1 MSLSVF
7 VLMPFAKQFNDKY
20 ELIKDAV
27 RDAGMQAERVDKQ
40 SFHRQGITE
49 RIIQQIQDAD
59 ILIAD
64 VSTNNVNVVYEVGYA
79 HAKNKLCILLTKNPK
94 TICFDLK
101 NKRHIVFSSLNDLKE
116 KLLKDL
122 EALKAEAELSFDK
135 ADAECVATVSVSVI
149 KMEGMSEATS
159 IRVKVKTNS
168 EIHPR
173 NVPAQM
179 TKIERRTGAE
189 RWKRFKLEQPIQ
201 LTWTDTDTIYTDF
214 SGSTAK
220 YVNVFHIDHNENK
233 LTIWSMSMPLALS
246 EFLSIQATYRVTI
259 EVMGRQIQLDIIWP
273 GRWNTMTPELTK
285 QKRSRR

>member
-1 MSLSVF
+1 
-7 VLMPFAKQFNDKY
+7 MPFDKQFNDRY
-20 ELIKDAV
+20 EKAIKGAV
-27 RDAGMQAERVDKQ
+27 RDAGMQAERVDEQ

-64 VSTNNVNVVYEVGYA
+64 VSTNNLNVLYEVGYA
-79 HAKNKLCILLTKNPK
+79 HATNKLCILLTKNPK
-94 TICFDLK
+94 TIPFDLK
-101 NKRHIVFSSLNDLKE
+101 NRRHILFSSLNDLKA

-135 ADAECVATVSVSVI
+135 ADAECVATVPVNVI
-149 KMEGMSEATS
+149 NTTIVGTSKATS

-168 EIHPR
+168 EIHSR

-189 RWKRFKLEQPIQ
+189 RKRFKLEQPIQ
-201 LTWTDTDTIYTDF
+201 LTWTDTDTILTDF

-233 LTIWSMSMPLALS
+233 LTIWRVSMPLALS
-246 EFLSIQATYRVTI
+246 AFLSIQATYRVTI
-259 EVMGRQIQLDIIWP
+259 EVMGRQIQLDIIWL
-273 GRWNTMTPELTK
+273 GQWNTMTAELTK